1 MPDAPPDSSS
11 PRLAELIA
19 ALSLAT
25 DLGTGQPMGH
35 TLRTC
40 LLAFHLGVALNL
52 SEQELSEVYYV
63 ALLRGVGCTA
73 DAHESAMLFGDDV
86 AATARLAT
94 VDMASPKEMLTFMIQ
109 HAGEGKSP
117 LQRVRTIAS
126 AMAEGPG
133 GAREPMAA
141 HCESARMLAGQFGM
155 SEGVSLGLGHVF
167 ERWDG
172 RGLPYQLKG
181 EASCLSA
188 RIVPLARDA
197 EIFYRIG
204 GIETAVAVVR
214 QRTGAK
220 YDPRI
225 AESFCQEAPHLAT
238 IIEGPSAWE
247 AVLDRDPGAQQ
258 RMTDGQFDSAI
269 QAIADFV
276 DLKSPW
282 LTGHSRSVAELAGA
296 AARRLGWQE
305 RDAIAVQRA
314 GYLHDL
320 GRIGISSGIWG
331 KAGPLTDE
339 EWEQVR
345 LHSYYTERVL
355 ARPGALARLGAVAAG
370 HHERLDGSGY
380 HRHIPADLLS
390 EGARILAAADVYHAM
405 IEARPY
411 RQACLPDVAA
421 AELRSEVRQGRLDG
435 EAVNAVLAVVGHKVR
450 GAQREWPAGLSERE
464 VEVLRLI
471 ARGLST
477 RQIGQQLSIAE
488 KTAGHHIQ
496 HIYNKCGVSTRAS
509 ATLFAMQHRL
519 INDPLVVAE

>member
-1 MPDAPPDSSS
+1 MSAAPPDDSC

-40 LLAFHLGVALNL
+40 LLAYHLGVALNL
-52 SEQELSEVYYV
+52 SEVELSEVYYV

-73 DAHESAMLFGDDV
+73 DSHETAMLFGNDV
-86 AATARLAT
+86 TVTAQLAT
-94 VDMASPKEMLTFMIQ
+94 MDMANTREMLLFMIQ

-117 LQRVRTIAS
+117 VQRVRTIAA
-126 AMAEGPG
+126 AMAEGPE
-133 GAREPMAA
+133 GAREAMTA

-172 RGLPYQLKG
+172 RGLPYHLKG
-181 EASCLSA
+181 EANRLSA
-188 RIVPLARDA
+188 RIVQLARDA
-197 EIFYRIG
+197 EIFYRMG
-204 GIETAVAVVR
+204 GIETTVAVIR

-225 AESFCQEAPHLAT
+225 AESFCQEAHRLAAT
-238 IIEGPSAWE
+238 IEGPSAWE
-247 AVLDRDPGAQQ
+247 AVLGRDLGAQQ
-258 RMTDGQFDSAI
+258 RMTNSQFDTAI
-269 QAIADFV
+269 RAIADFV

-282 LTGHSRSVAELAGA
+282 LTGHSRGVAELAGA
-296 AARRLGWQE
+296 AARWLGWQE
-305 RDAIAVQRA
+305 RDAVAVQRA

-320 GRIGISSGIWG
+320 GRVGISSGIWD
-331 KAGPLTDE
+331 KAAPLTDE

-355 ARPGALARLGAVAAG
+355 ARPGILARLGVLAAG

-405 IEARPY
+405 IEDRPH
-411 RQACLPDVAA
+411 RQACLPDDAA
-421 AELRSEVRQGRLDG
+421 AELRSEVRRGRLDG
-435 EAVNAVLAVVGHKVR
+435 EAVNAVLAVAGHKIR
-450 GAQREWPAGLSERE
+450 EAQREWPAGLSERE

-477 RQIGQQLSIAE
+477 RQIGQKLSIAE

-496 HIYNKCGVSTRAS
+496 HIYNKCDVSTRAS

-519 INDPLVVAE
+519 LNDPLVVAE